1 MEKDIKLF
9 NKAKE
14 LLSSISEE
22 ELSIKLDCLELEE
35 GRKQTL
41 IKTVTGEVDID
52 FYDKLN
58 IFLYAIKNL
67 FRDEFE
73 SLGAGKHL
81 YSSCELYEFDPSKNG
96 QNLIKHGISFGEVVS
111 YSRKFGA
118 LMVPCPDKNDLE
130 RVVIFS
136 DLANLADGHHLKL
149 PLNPNVQ
156 SDCYIISIVHT
167 RKMKF
172 RFISSRVMSKTK
184 HRKTLKNALKDIYP
198 EDPEKKRE
206 FIDRCIAILNDNL
219 LESHA

>member
-1 MEKDIKLF
+1 M
-9 NKAKE
+9 
-14 LLSSISEE
+14 SSIRDE
-22 ELSIKLDCLELEE
+22 ELSIKLDCLQLEE

-41 IKTVTGEVDID
+41 IEILIGKVDID
-52 FYDKLN
+52 FYNKLD

-111 YSRKFGA
+111 YSSKFGA

-136 DLANLADGHHLKL
+136 DLANLSDEHHLTL

-156 SDCYIISIVHT
+156 SNCYIISIVHI
-167 RKMKF
+167 REMKF
-172 RFISSRVMSKTK
+172 RFISSRVMSKIK
-184 HRKTLKNALKDIYP
+184 YRKTLNNALKDIYP

-206 FIDRCIAILNDNL
+206 FIDRCIVILNENL